1 MYCWILSRQ
10 LGVIVLERTLHC
22 DVDLVSAFCDHNGVL
37 KKVQVNSNLSFILIL
52 LPCGLCFAVIY

>member
-22 DVDLVSAFCDHNGVL
+22 DVDLVTAFCDHNGVL
-37 KKVQVNSNLSFILIL
+37 KKVQVNS
-52 LPCGLCFAVIY
+52 